1 MLRTGWCVSL
11 GGCSCSLF
19 CGTPPGLL
27 SVELS
32 VVVFFGSCTFS
43 QTLTLKHSQVVTSGQ
58 RLRQQGEERCPVVA
72 CGDFLSLSST
82 VAVSTTPAI
91 ELLGKGISDIC
102 SMVEGVT
109 VLLFWF
115 CWVFFVCLGFFWRG
129 VYLLF
134 FWLYFSLLTWSF
146 SSNSKDL
153 EMVLLFVTCRV

>member
-1 MLRTGWCVSL
+1 MSL

-19 CGTPPGLL
+19 CGTAAGLL

-82 VAVSTTPAI
+82 VAVSTTLAI
-91 ELLGKGISDIC
+91 EYWEKASVIY
-102 SMVEGVT
+102 VV
-109 VLLFWF
+109 W
-115 CWVFFVCLGFFWRG
+115 
-129 VYLLF
+129 
-134 FWLYFSLLTWSF
+134 
-146 SSNSKDL
+146 
-153 EMVLLFVTCRV
+153 